1 LDPYRVLHVHS
12 SAPQVVVR
20 AAYHALARLYHP
32 DLNGGSVADERMA
45 ELNKAYAMVSTEAK
59 RAAWAHQQNAGASM
73 KVAPSAA
80 AASAGAAPVAR
91 APDSASGR
99 RRGGLQ
105 QAIQDRWAQGA
116 TTAAAGPDRSGVR
129 MGGSEPVVMDYG
141 RYEGWRLEDI
151 AQRDRE
157 YLEWLVRSP
166 AGRRYRPA
174 IDRLLHPVA

>member
-1 LDPYRVLHVHS
+1 MDPYRVLHVHS

-32 DLNGGSVADERMA
+32 DLNGGSIADERMA
-45 ELNKAYAMVSTEAK
+45 ELNKAYAMVSTDAK
-59 RAAWAHQQNAGASM
+59 RAAWAHQQNAAASA
-73 KVAPSAA
+73 KVAPSTS
-80 AASAGAAPVAR
+80 AASAAVAPVPR
-91 APDSASGR
+91 PPDSAPGE

-105 QAIQDRWAQGA
+105 QAIQDRWAQA
-116 TTAAAGPDRSGVR
+116 ATAAGASPARSGVR
-129 MGGSEPVVMDYG
+129 SGGSEPVVMDYG

-157 YLEWLVRSP
+157 YLQWLVRSP
-166 AGRRYRPA
+166 AGRRYRSE